1 MAKEQFKQ
9 LTFNPRYE
17 ISNFGNVRI
26 IASKKLVTPITKDY
40 LFVRLFDLSKKKGSP
55 GYRKDYRIHRLV
67 AMYFIDNPDN
77 KPYVNHIDGNKFNNN
92 VTNLEWCT
100 ESENTIHAYKNKL
113 IPLQKP
119 IKASNLEDSSDV
131 RIFESL
137 SEAARYF
144 DCNKVYIHRALNHT
158 YNKES
163 YKGFKFEYIKE
174 YNISTSAGHPTNEGE
189 NVC

>member
-1 MAKEQFKQ
+1 MTKEQFKQ

-17 ISNFGNVRI
+17 ISNFGRVRI
-26 IASKKLVTPITKDY
+26 IKSKKLVTPIKKDY

-55 GYRKDYRIHRLV
+55 GYHKDYRIHRLV
-67 AMYFIDNPDN
+67 ALYFIDNPES
-77 KPYVNHIDGNKFNNN
+77 KPYVNHIDGNKFNNI

-100 ESENTIHAYKNKL
+100 ESENTVHAYKNKL
-113 IPLQKP
+113 ISIQRP
-119 IKASNLEDSSDV
+119 IKAVNINDASDI

-137 SEAARYF
+137 SEASRFF
-144 DCNKVYIHRALNHT
+144 DCNKSYIYRALNHT

-174 YNISTSAGHPTNEGE
+174 YNISKSAEHPTNEDE
-189 NVC
+189 NVR